1 MAIQEYVSGEEFKKL
16 IDDKIINANSVK
28 YIIKKRGIFPV
39 CTSPVSYTHLDVYK
53 RQGKEN
59 AQNRPLS

>member
-28 YIIKKRGIFPV
+28 YIIKNVEYFPYV
-39 CTSPVSYTHLDVYK
+39 QA
-53 RQGKEN
+53 RQLCPTLFIQSFL
-59 AQNRPLS
+59 ALA